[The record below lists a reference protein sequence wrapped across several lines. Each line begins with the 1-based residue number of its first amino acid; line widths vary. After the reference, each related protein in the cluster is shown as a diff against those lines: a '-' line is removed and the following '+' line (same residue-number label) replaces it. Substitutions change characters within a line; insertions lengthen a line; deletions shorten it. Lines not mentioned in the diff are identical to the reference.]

1 MVTYEEFSAR
11 AAAVETRIAAA
22 CLSAGRGPGEVRLMA
37 VTKTHPAD
45 AARFAAR
52 HGLAAVGENRVQ
64 EAAAKRSELAAAGG
78 PAPALRWEL
87 IGHLQSNKAKLAAE
101 TFDCIQSVDS
111 DKLARRLDAAAG
123 ELGKTLAV
131 LLQVNAGRDPAKF
144 GAEPEDAPRLLE
156 TALACPHLRV
166 EGLMT
171 IAPLGAEEAETAEHA
186 RRTFANL
193 RAMRD
198 DFKTRF
204 GVTLPELSMGMSGDL
219 EIAVAAGSTCVR
231 VGTALFGGRG

>member
-131 LLQVNAGRDPAKF
+131 LLQVNAGRDPA
-144 GAEPEDAPRLLE
+144 
-156 TALACPHLRV
+156 
-166 EGLMT
+166 
-171 IAPLGAEEAETAEHA
+171 
-186 RRTFANL
+186 
-193 RAMRD
+193 
-198 DFKTRF
+198 
-204 GVTLPELSMGMSGDL
+204 
-219 EIAVAAGSTCVR
+219 
-231 VGTALFGGRG
+231 